1 MPPSADRIISILIG
15 PQDESA
21 VPTLF
26 ARLSAA
32 GNQAVRIS
40 QPDAAV
46 MESGFVG
53 NVQPTSE
60 ISDSR
65 QIAFRH
71 RVPCDGL
78 GRLAEDPDPPRE
90 QQVLQ
95 PNLRIQRQQLQPGW
109 PGTKKSVCESSKKGV
124 PVPGAARWML
134 TPRRT
139 GPPDNQGLFSRPI
152 SWRSSNDFG
161 PVPLAGSIRIGHWVL
176 LKGTSGGSE
185 GFSPRAAISFS
196 RAARPPKPSNS

>member
-1 MPPSADRIISILIG
+1 MPPSADKFISIMIG

-26 ARLSAA
+26 ARLRAA

-40 QPDAAV
+40 QPDVAV

-71 RVPCDGL
+71 RVPCNGL
-78 GRLAEDPDPPRE
+78 GRLAEDLIR
-90 QQVLQ
+90 
-95 PNLRIQRQQLQPGW
+95 PG
-109 PGTKKSVCESSKKGV
+109 SS
-124 PVPGAARWML
+124 RF
-134 TPRRT
+134 
-139 GPPDNQGLFSRPI
+139 FSQT
-152 SWRSSNDFG
+152 
-161 PVPLAGSIRIGHWVL
+161 AGSRGNNYSQDGQGRKRVFASHQKRGYRSPERPAGCGRPGEPDHQTIKASSAGPFHGGRQT
-176 LKGTSGGSE
+176 TSVPCRWPDRYASATGCC
-185 GFSPRAAISFS
+185 
-196 RAARPPKPSNS
+196 